1 MSAVIVKRLRCAVYT
16 RKSTEEGL
24 DQEYTS
30 IDAQRD
36 AGAACIASRRAEG
49 WIPVAHDYD
58 DGGFSGATLER
69 PAMQRLIADIEAGL
83 IDIVVAYKIDRLSRS
98 LFDFAELVKIFD
110 KHGVTFVS
118 VTQQFNTTDAMG
130 RMLLN
135 ILLTFA
141 QFERELTAERIRDK
155 FVASKKKGLW
165 MHGIPP
171 LGYDVQDRRLAIN
184 ETEAEQVRTIF
195 RRFVELG
202 SILKVVQEIRACG
215 WCNKTWT
222 TKAGRTLV
230 GQLHD
235 KSSVHKILHC
245 RTYLGEMKHRDQYF
259 ENTHAAIIERAL
271 WEEAHALLQVNGRVR
286 AGASRRGKVEFLLKG
301 LLTGPDGRA
310 LSPWHTTKANGR
322 TYRYYLSTRDT
333 HEGPGTSG
341 LPRLPAGE
349 LEGAVVAQLR
359 RVLRAPEMIKAM
371 IPQAVALDPTL
382 DEAQVTVAMTQVDRV
397 WEQLFPA
404 EQQRLVRLLVERVIV
419 SPTNLELRLRPGGI
433 GTLAAG
439 ARSAAGVAA

>member
-1 MSAVIVKRLRCAVYT
+1 MSAVIPKRLRCAVYT

-49 WIPVAHDYD
+49 WIPVADDYD
-58 DGGFSGATLER
+58 DGGFSGGTLER
-69 PAMQRLIADIEAGL
+69 PALQRLIADIEAGL

-98 LFDFAELVKIFD
+98 LFDFAELVKVFD
-110 KHGVTFVS
+110 RHGVTFVS

-171 LGYDVQDRRLAIN
+171 LGYDVKDRRLVIN
-184 ETEAEQVRTIF
+184 EVEAEQVRTIF
-195 RRFVELG
+195 RHFVALG
-202 SILKVVQEIRACG
+202 SILKVVQEIRTRG

-222 TKAGRTLV
+222 TKAGRVMV
-230 GQLHD
+230 GQPHD

-259 ENTHAAIIERAL
+259 ENTHAPIIERAL
-271 WEEAHALLQVNGRVR
+271 WDEAHALLRVNGRVR
-286 AGASRRGKVEFLLKG
+286 AGASRRGKVDFLLKG

-310 LSPWHTTKANGR
+310 LTPWHTTKRNGR

-349 LEGAVVAQLR
+349 LEGAVVSQLR
-359 RVLRAPEMIKAM
+359 RVLRAPEMIEAM

-433 GTLAAG
+433 GTLAADS
-439 ARSAAGVAA
+439 RPTAGVVA

>member
-1 MSAVIVKRLRCAVYT
+1 MNAVTPKRLRCAVYT

-49 WIPVAHDYD
+49 WIPVADDYD
-58 DGGFSGATLER
+58 DGGYSGGTMLR
-69 PAMQRLIADIEAGL
+69 PALQRLMDDIRAGR
-83 IDIVVAYKIDRLSRS
+83 IDIIVVYKIDRLTRS
-98 LFDFAELVKIFD
+98 LFDFAALIKVFEEFN
-110 KHGVTFVS
+110 VTFVS
-118 VTQQFNTTDAMG
+118 VTQNINTTDAVG

-155 FVASKKKGLW
+155 FLASKKKGLW

-171 LGYDVQDRRLAIN
+171 LGYDVVDRRLAIN
-184 ETEAEQVRTIF
+184 DAEAEQVRTIF

-202 SILKVVQEIRACG
+202 SILKVVQEIRARG

-222 TKAGRTLV
+222 TKAGRTLA
-230 GQLHD
+230 GQIHD

-259 ENTHAAIIERAL
+259 ENTHTPIIERAL
-271 WEEAHALLQVNGRVR
+271 WDEAHALLQVNGRVR
-286 AGASRRGKVEFLLKG
+286 AGATRRGKVEFLLKG

-333 HEGPGTSG
+333 HEGPGASG

-349 LEGAVVAQLR
+349 LEGAVVAHLR
-359 RVLRAPEMIKAM
+359 RVLRAPAMVEAM
-371 IPQAVALDPTL
+371 IPEAIALDPTL
-382 DEAQVTVAMTQVDRV
+382 DEAQVTVAMTQVERV
-397 WEQLFPA
+397 WDQLFPT
-404 EQQRLVRLLVERVIV
+404 EQQRLVRLLVDRVIV
-419 SPTNLELRLRPGGI
+419 SPTNLEVRLRPGGI
-433 GTLAAG
+433 GSLAAD
-439 ARSAAGVAA
+439 ARPVAEVAV